1 MAEAKNFKI
10 DSFVFDME
18 GPNVL
23 SGSIDVRGD
32 LSVTFR
38 TELNADE
45 RQALHGLLEG
55 VVARVRDSIRADL

>member
-1 MAEAKNFKI
+1 MSEAKNFKI

-23 SGSIDVRGD
+23 SGTIETQSAV
-32 LSVTFR
+32 SVSFR

-45 RQALHGLLEG
+45 RQALHELLER
-55 VVARVRDSIRADL
+55 VVTRVRESIKGEL